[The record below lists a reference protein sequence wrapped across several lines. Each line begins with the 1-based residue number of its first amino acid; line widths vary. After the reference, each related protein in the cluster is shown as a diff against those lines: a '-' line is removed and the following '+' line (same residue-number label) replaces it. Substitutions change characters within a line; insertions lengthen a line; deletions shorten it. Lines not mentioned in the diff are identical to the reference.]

1 MGEDQIL
8 ETLVAHQDLF
18 STTQSIFILPFRLV
32 GYALIHGLAWLVGAF
47 EEAIRTL
54 LGHLDFFSNTLV
66 QEWFGSAQVIAWGL
80 LIIGVILLGY
90 QLLINRHRE
99 KSQIPVNILLCL
111 LVIIGL
117 PTLSG
122 QLAQVTGAATTV
134 FMGTGESTLAEELT
148 KSFINDNKYIIEH
161 GFSQEALDKGNDITA
176 GSIFDIDVGELLK
189 PEDVSIPSDQ
199 TQYGDIL
206 KWHLGSTVTGDKYLV
221 ESDMGGAWIVGDAFS
236 NCYYR
241 YQVDWFVLLLVLAG
255 LLICMVFTAIKVG
268 KIIFQIVYNLFFT
281 IFVAPVDIAGGQRL
295 KKCVEEVVYLYLT
308 LMSIALMYRIYL
320 IGVNW
325 ASSTFSGLTL
335 GVLLLGMSWGLV
347 DGPNLVQKLFGI
359 DAGLSSVAHG
369 IQSIYYGSRIAKDI
383 GHAAANVAKKAGTVG
398 AFGAGMFAG
407 MKDAQKNPNFGSQQ
421 DRDAKNSPYTNNQL
435 HQGGKQEKLNE
446 RNSLS
451 SPDDGRFHS
460 PESQS
465 VNPPKN
471 GGGSSHGSLDENQS
485 GATNPTQ
492 RAEAEAN
499 TATTYD
505 SLDQRNADSQG
516 VQQEAEQLVY
526 GNRSAFKE
534 MPEQAVY
541 DPGNEHQQSANSPAA
556 QQAQQETEQAVYGNG
571 STFNE
576 TPEQAVYGN
585 ETASNETSEQAVY
598 GQGNEYRQNA
608 GSQTS
613 QQAQQ
618 QQTKQAVYS
627 SGQQSASSSSVR
639 AETQRQNHSGSPG
652 RPAETRTLGDV
663 IRGSTAY
670 GSRQSTAQDGR
681 FAFMRTAYQIG
692 HNTATQNIQRGQQ
705 NIQRLRQMGA
715 PPSRPASSTP
725 PAPPVP
731 GTRYLSDND
740 RKKDDNSKKEDR
752 R

>member
-1 MGEDQIL
+1 MNLGEDQIL

-54 LGHLDFFSNTLV
+54 LSHLDFFSNTLV
-66 QEWFGSAQVIAWGL
+66 QEWFGSAQAIAWGL
-80 LIIGVILLGY
+80 LLIGVVLLGY

-111 LVIIGL
+111 LVIVGL

-122 QLAQVTGAATTV
+122 QLAQITGAATTV
-134 FMGTGESTLAEELT
+134 FMGTGESTLAQELT

-161 GFSQEALDKGNDITA
+161 GFSEEALQAGNDIAA

-189 PEDVSIPSDQ
+189 PENVSIPSDQ

-206 KWHLGSTVTGDKYLV
+206 RWHLGTTVTGEKYLV
-221 ESDMGGAWIVGDAFS
+221 ESNMGGAWIVGDAFS

-241 YQVDWFVLLLVLAG
+241 YQVDWFVLILVLAG

-295 KKCVEEVVYLYLT
+295 KKCVEEVIYLYLT

-325 ASSTFSGLTL
+325 AADTFTGLTL

-369 IQSIYYGSRIAKDI
+369 LQSIYYGSRIAKDI
-383 GHAAANVAKKAGTVG
+383 GHAAAGLAKKAGTVG

-407 MKDAQKNPNFGSQQ
+407 ALDAQQNPTFGSQNDQ
-421 DRDAKNSPYTNNQL
+421 DAKNSPYTSDQL
-435 HQGGKQEKLNE
+435 HGKEDQGKLNGN
-446 RNSLS
+446 NSLVPS
-451 SPDDGRFHS
+451 DGNGPNSPGDAGGDPAGKGAS
-460 PESQS
+460 PGEQGSGNQQS
-465 VNPPKN
+465 
-471 GGGSSHGSLDENQS
+471 D
-485 GATNPTQ
+485 A
-492 RAEAEAN
+492 AAMA
-499 TATTYD
+499 YD
-505 SLDQRNADSQG
+505 SVDQQNAGSQE
-516 VQQEAEQLVY
+516 QQ
-526 GNRSAFKE
+526 
-534 MPEQAVY
+534 
-541 DPGNEHQQSANSPAA
+541 
-556 QQAQQETEQAVYGNG
+556 QQAQQETEQAVYGTESG
-571 STFNE
+571 TNE
-576 TPEQAVYGN
+576 TPEQAVYG
-585 ETASNETSEQAVY
+585 A
-598 GQGNEYRQNA
+598 GQGA
-608 GSQTS
+608 GSQAS

-618 QQTKQAVYS
+618 QKTAQSVYGS
-627 SGQQSASSSSVR
+627 PSNAGGVQSGNDSASSQAR
-639 AETQRQNHSGSPG
+639 SGTPG
-652 RPAETRTLGDV
+652 RPMETRTLGDV

-670 GSRQSTAQDGR
+670 GSRQNTAQDGR
-681 FAFMRTAYQIG
+681 FAFIRSAYQIG
-692 HNTATQNIQRGQQ
+692 RNTAAFDIQRGRQNIQRFY
-705 NIQRLRQMGA
+705 QMGA
-715 PPSRPASSTP
+715 PRTTPTQSAPSFP
-725 PAPPVP
+725 PIP
-731 GTRYLSDND
+731 GSHYLNGNGEN
-740 RKKDDNSKKEDR
+740 KK
-752 R
+752 